1 MTKQQTREEEKPA
14 EQTQAKGRKAEVRF
28 ALHMMKGNKLVL
40 AGLAISLAA
49 VVIAL
54 TANILVSP
62 KIAIINDFPLRT
74 CWNNPWIDWGLKSVQ
89 TCSGSQIFPL
99 GTDAYGRDLLGL
111 IILSI
116 PLDLTI
122 AFEVV
127 ISAFIIGL
135 VFGSVAAYAGGVIDE
150 AILRITDIFFA
161 LPVIVFAL
169 VVVISIPNGRT
180 IPILTEVVL
189 LTWWP
194 LYVRLIRSQVLAE
207 KEKPY
212 TEALRAVGA
221 GRFRILFF
229 HIIPNS
235 IYPVFVQATL
245 DIGGVILAVSTLMFI
260 GLTPSLELPELGNL
274 SNQGL
279 SYVNQAPWLLI
290 FPGLTILIISL
301 GFNLLGDGIRDILD
315 PRLRR

>member
-1 MTKQQTREEEKPA
+1 MTEQKTEQAQKDLAETRIHSRAEELK
-14 EQTQAKGRKAEVRF
+14 F
-28 ALHMMKGNKLVL
+28 ALHLMKRNKLVL
-40 AGLAISLAA
+40 VGLAITLAA
-49 VVIAL
+49 IVIAL
-54 TANILVSP
+54 TANVLVDP
-62 KIAIINDFPLRT
+62 KLAIFNDFNLRS
-74 CWNNPWIDWGLKSVQ
+74 CWNNSWIDWGLKSVN
-89 TCSGSQIFPL
+89 TCSGTRIFPL

-116 PLDLTI
+116 PLDLGI

-127 ISAFIIGL
+127 ISAFIIGI
-135 VFGSVAAYAGGVIDE
+135 VFGSVAAYAGGFLDE
-150 AILRITDIFFA
+150 AILRVTDIFFA

-180 IPILTEVVL
+180 IPVLTGVVL

-194 LYVRLIRSQVLAE
+194 IYVRLIRSQVLAE

-221 GRFRILFF
+221 SRFRILFL

-290 FPGLTILIISL
+290 FPGLTILIIAL

>member
-1 MTKQQTREEEKPA
+1 M
-14 EQTQAKGRKAEVRF
+14 RKNR
-28 ALHMMKGNKLVL
+28 LVL
-40 AGLAISLAA
+40 VGLGISITSIL
-49 VVIAL
+49 IGL
-54 TANILVSP
+54 TANILANP
-62 KIAIINDFPLRT
+62 KLAITNNFGLRA
-74 CWNNPWIDWGLKSVQ
+74 CWNNPWIDWGLKSVS
-89 TCSGSQIFPL
+89 TCAGTQIFPL

-135 VFGSVAAYAGGVIDE
+135 VFGSVAAYAGGLIDE

-161 LPVIVFAL
+161 LPVIIFAL

-180 IPILTEVVL
+180 IPVLTGVVL

-194 LYVRLIRSQVLAE
+194 IYVRLIRSQVLAE

-221 GRFRILFF
+221 SRFRILFL

-235 IYPVFVQATL
+235 IYPVLVQATL

-301 GFNLLGDGIRDILD
+301 GFNLLGDGVRDILD